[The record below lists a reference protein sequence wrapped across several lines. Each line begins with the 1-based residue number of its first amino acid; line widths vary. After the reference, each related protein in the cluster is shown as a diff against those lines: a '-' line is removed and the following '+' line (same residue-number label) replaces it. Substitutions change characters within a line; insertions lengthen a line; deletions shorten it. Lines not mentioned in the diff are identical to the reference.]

1 MPAANLGTRL
11 KDANDTRTYSID
23 WSAWLA
29 GLAGTDTIA
38 TSVWVAP
45 SPITIVNQSITSAIK
60 TNVRLSGGVSPT
72 VYVIANTVTTVGGEI
87 KRVVFQVA
95 V

>member
-45 SPITIVNQSITSAIK
+45 SPITIVNQSNSTTK
-60 TNVRLSGGVSPT
+60 TNVRLSGGVSPS

-87 KRVVFQVA
+87 KQVVFRVS